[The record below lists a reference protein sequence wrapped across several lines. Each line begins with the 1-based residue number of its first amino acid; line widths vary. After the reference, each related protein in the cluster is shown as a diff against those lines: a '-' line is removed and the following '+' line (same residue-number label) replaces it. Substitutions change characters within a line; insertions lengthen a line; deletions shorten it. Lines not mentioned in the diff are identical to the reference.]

1 MTEREKG
8 ISSGDQ
14 LQATARLCSSP
25 LVMSASA
32 PVGFAEYSR
41 ATKSFLCSGAS
52 FCEVFSGPNAPLSQ
66 SMAIEHDSTVP
77 GAAITKE
84 GKGHKSEL
92 QALADVISKP
102 MMVAKS
108 TEPDHAIKRS
118 KIGAC
123 EYRFLFAYATRCIE
137 GLPPNQKK
145 NQSL

>member
-66 SMAIEHDSTVP
+66 SMAIEHGSTVP

-108 TEPDHAIKRS
+108 TEPDHAIKTNRKFGRECLQS
-118 KIGAC
+118 FGWPGVGQTAQ
-123 EYRFLFAYATRCIE
+123 LW
-137 GLPPNQKK
+137 QKEPTDP
-145 NQSL
+145 